1 MQNKQFPP
9 SYEVFVHKKLMLL
22 LFNIRLILISKLL
35 FTCFM
40 FFVLQKFLLKRFEI
54 VLIYYTTHISIVM
67 VLLMIEFLLQ
77 DWL

>member
-1 MQNKQFPP
+1 MQNKQFSP

-22 LFNIRLILISKLL
+22 LFNIHLILICSLP
-35 FTCFM
+35 FACFV

-54 VLIYYTTHISIVM
+54 ALIYYTIHISIVM

-77 DWL
+77 NWL